1 MSQTLDA
8 LTCSY
13 SNSIRE
19 FRSFIISKVMYDPL
33 HSPDC
38 NHLKLLTRYLSGIL
52 EMPTFREDAFYKDQC
67 FAVEKFCTRAVEL
80 IKDTDLTSD
89 DLENEPGQLAS
100 MDLDDIGRFYPR
112 WRGDLDEEERG
123 Q

>member
-1 MSQTLDA
+1 
-8 LTCSY
+8 
-13 SNSIRE
+13 
-19 FRSFIISKVMYDPL
+19 MYDPL

-67 FAVEKFCTRAVEL
+67 FAVEKFCTQAVEL

-89 DLENEPGQLAS
+89 DLENEPGQLPPWIWMTLIYWPILSSLA
-100 MDLDDIGRFYPR
+100 
-112 WRGDLDEEERG
+112 WRLG
-123 Q
+123 